1 MIEYNKLFHQH
12 VQKIILSRSKCPNN
26 SFYLSRKK
34 ILLIHSNANISSCYL
49 LFIVHIYSTRS
60 YRNVHWNEKY
70 YDNMSRRPTRYT
82 TRIKRIIKYN
92 EKLRCVENIDANGL
106 TTMNELI
113 TMNSWSE
120 CLTWR
125 RIHWLVSLSCFVF

>member
-49 LFIVHIYSTRS
+49 LFIVHIHTLLDRT
-60 YRNVHWNEKY
+60 EKY
-70 YDNMSRRPTRYT
+70 IETRNTTIICHDDRRDTR
-82 TRIKRIIKYN
+82 
-92 EKLRCVENIDANGL
+92 
-106 TTMNELI
+106 
-113 TMNSWSE
+113 
-120 CLTWR
+120 
-125 RIHWLVSLSCFVF
+125 LVLKE